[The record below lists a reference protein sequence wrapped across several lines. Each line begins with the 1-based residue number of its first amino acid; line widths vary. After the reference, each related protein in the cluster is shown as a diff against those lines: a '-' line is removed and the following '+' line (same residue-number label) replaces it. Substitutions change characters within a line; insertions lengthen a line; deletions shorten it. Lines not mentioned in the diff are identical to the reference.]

1 MGHLEPVAGS
11 DALAGA
17 SASPGCLPPPC
28 PAGLHLEHHQ
38 ESRAQ
43 CGPCTSTARNTMN
56 VCASQQC
63 SPHAR
68 KNPITA
74 YLNQLLLEKPGKVT
88 MVSCYSQLTDHSPGG
103 INISSIMY

>member
-28 PAGLHLEHHQ
+28 PADLHLEHHQ

-68 KNPITA
+68 KNPHHGLPEPA
-74 YLNQLLLEKPGKVT
+74 ASGKAWQSDHGFLLQ
-88 MVSCYSQLTDHSPGG
+88 STD
-103 INISSIMY
+103 